1 MIRKKIFLGFGI
13 EYGDRGRNFEN
24 SARTLKKSL
33 TFLLGSIMAF
43 NTFYLSQ
50 IVESLVQRNQTLNS
64 GLDGALLGPLTASA
78 VLSSLSPVCIAH
90 QHVELRD
97 LVGILTR
104 SRHLDGPSPVEI
116 AVAQGECQLLDL
128 KLLQRALIQ
137 RDEAVSGEDA
147 ALVSGGWRD
156 EEVERLL
163 VIFITT
169 LLD

>member
-1 MIRKKIFLGFGI
+1 M
-13 EYGDRGRNFEN
+13 
-24 SARTLKKSL
+24 
-33 TFLLGSIMAF
+33 
-43 NTFYLSQ
+43 
-50 IVESLVQRNQTLNS
+50 ESLVQRSQILNS
-64 GLDGALLGPLTASA
+64 RLDGALLGPLTSSA

-116 AVAQGECQLLDL
+116 AVTQGKGQLLDL
-128 KLLQRALIQ
+128 ELLQRALIE

-156 EEVERLL
+156 EEVKRLL
-163 VIFITT
+163 KVTVITT
-169 LLD
+169 VLD